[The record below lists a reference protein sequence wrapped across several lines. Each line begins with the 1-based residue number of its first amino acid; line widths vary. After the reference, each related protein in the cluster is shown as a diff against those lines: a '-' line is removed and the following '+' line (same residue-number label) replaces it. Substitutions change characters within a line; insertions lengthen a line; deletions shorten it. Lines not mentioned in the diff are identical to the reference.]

1 MVWGWNVQTLEPL
14 FYTFLEKWLLI
25 KWLWGWEVRG
35 WKSPL
40 LRTDYFKED
49 SEVIP
54 NHITFDMP
62 LHKGL
67 ALLCITFKIE
77 TFVCHSFVVD
87 VLLGWPS
94 CYCTPAWDF
103 MSKWIIVAHFFVYL
117 QLICNHYNCPVDKWG
132 GHSHCLQCCNKCWL
146 LLSFFSLF
154 SFYTY
159 LLDLGQLCCKRK
171 RGEMEEIKVD

>member
-1 MVWGWNVQTLEPL
+1 MNFWGVHGW
-14 FYTFLEKWLLI
+14 KA
-25 KWLWGWEVRG
+25 WGWEVRG

-49 SEVIP
+49 SELIP

-132 GHSHCLQCCNKCWL
+132 GPLPLKLNYFKKQCFS
-146 LLSFFSLF
+146 LSFLLAWSK
-154 SFYTY
+154 YT
-159 LLDLGQLCCKRK
+159 GPKWPWSTPQASS
-171 RGEMEEIKVD
+171 IS